1 MIASFS
7 VNKLLPI
14 ANPFHWQ
21 FPTEWRSEFHHE
33 KLLELQLMSFAA
45 PNNAPYRSCL
55 KPQTSFLF
63 EHNVGAS
70 GSSSGA
76 FDYCENCDYWFSVQ
90 NGQTLDCLLAYKSQL
105 SEIYPTE
112 NPHLIYIKVIHILWK
127 KLNWFLSLTN

>member
-1 MIASFS
+1 
-7 VNKLLPI
+7 
-14 ANPFHWQ
+14 
-21 FPTEWRSEFHHE
+21 
-33 KLLELQLMSFAA
+33 MSFAA

-55 KPQTSFLF
+55 MPQTSVLF

-112 NPHLIYIKVIHILWK
+112 NPYLIYIIVIHMLWK
-127 KLNWFLSLTN
+127 KTKLISITYQLSGSNRFLHGGWFCDKFSY